1 MNSKLVV
8 LMGAVAIVA
17 GTVGGVVG
25 AWIASPEPAFAAAG
39 RRTSGVET
47 NELRLVDLDG
57 NVRAL
62 MGLDSTGNPRLSFF
76 DESGI
81 IRVWTG
87 VTPEGIAMVNLRD
100 AEGNSRM
107 FVQVDEKSPLFSMRD
122 SNDVGRIYLQVSAD
136 EPLFNLRDKADKGGV
151 FVKVAEDGPV
161 LWFADEE
168 GNTTYQ
174 QR

>member
-1 MNSKLVV
+1 MNGKLFS
-8 LMGAVAIVA
+8 LMGCVAIAA

-25 AWIASPEPAFAAAG
+25 AWLVAPEPASAAA

-76 DESGI
+76 DESGT

-87 VTPEGIAMVNLRD
+87 ITPDGIAMVNLRD
-100 AEGNSRM
+100 VEGNSRM
-107 FVQVDEKSPLFSMRD
+107 FVQVDENSPLFSMRD
-122 SNDVGRIYLQVSAD
+122 SNDVGRVYLQVSAD

-161 LWFADEE
+161 LWFTDED

>member
-1 MNSKLVV
+1 MNSKLLM
-8 LMGAVAIVA
+8 LMGAVTMLA

-25 AWIASPEPAFAAAG
+25 AWIATPEPVSAAA

-62 MGLDSTGNPRLSFF
+62 MGLDSAGNPLLSFF
-76 DESGI
+76 DESGTV
-81 IRVWTG
+81 RVWTG
-87 VTPEGIAMVNLRD
+87 ITREGVAMVNLRD
-100 AEGNSRM
+100 TDGNSRM
-107 FVQVDEKSPLFSMRD
+107 FLQVHEKSPLLSMRD

-151 FVKVAEDGPV
+151 FIKVAEDGPV

-168 GNTTYQ
+168 GNTTYKQ
-174 QR
+174 K